1 MPSLREARVP
11 YISESGGS
19 SLRLKN
25 IRGVS
30 DIEDLLRGTPNAR
43 ELHSMWECG
52 RPAGYHRQKRA
63 DAASGASTPI
73 PWINDASLACGFTAH
88 AIEQQEFLLVLDC
101 AREALR
107 GWDRAPEE
115 QRTALIRVRLD
126 YAAALARLGFT
137 REARLELEPLIQ
149 TGFHP
154 HLGRKLKIDVLMQLG
169 HILREEWHFAPSRAA
184 QIQSAQDALAFY
196 DEVLKLDPD
205 QRDALV
211 LTASTAFILGDV
223 GATLRAQAEE
233 TAREIQRVAG
243 DLIDSEGPRRR
254 TTGALATAQAI
265 LGKVDE
271 ATRSFHELAEMHG
284 VGTPELAEARFQAQ
298 FLAEALGKPRDF
310 FKAAFPSLQLI
321 VFAGHLPD
329 RPGRRV
335 RFTAEM
341 IPGVR
346 EALHTTLAGM
356 GARVG
361 MASASAGADL
371 LFSEALLELRGT
383 LHLVLPW
390 SQEEFRRT
398 SVLPYEPVAGPSL
411 WEPLYDAALAAA
423 AT

>member
-149 TGFHP
+149 TDFHP
-154 HLGRKLKIDVLMQLG
+154 QLGRKLKID
-169 HILREEWHFAPSRAA
+169 
-184 QIQSAQDALAFY
+184 
-196 DEVLKLDPD
+196 PD
-205 QRDALV
+205 QLDALV

-254 TTGALATAQAI
+254 TTEALATAQAI